1 MQQEET
7 LHIFLYRKEHSLQNL
22 TGMLGK
28 DFPSSD
34 LRDENL
40 KQKPAAKNFPC
51 AHRRQ
56 TAFQQILWLLSVEG
70 GNRGEKGS
78 VVRFGGR

>member
-40 KQKPAAKNFPC
+40 KQKPAAKNFHVP
-51 AHRRQ
+51 
-56 TAFQQILWLLSVEG
+56 I
-70 GNRGEKGS
+70 GNRQLSSRFCGGYQWREGIRGRR
-78 VVRFGGR
+78 VRW